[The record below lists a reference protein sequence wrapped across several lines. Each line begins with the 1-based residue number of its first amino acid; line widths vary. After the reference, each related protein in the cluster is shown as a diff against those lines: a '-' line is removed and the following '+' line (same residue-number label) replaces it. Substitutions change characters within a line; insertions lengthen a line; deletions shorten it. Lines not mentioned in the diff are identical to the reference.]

1 MDRPIVV
8 VGSVN
13 LDLVCVAGKIPAPG
27 ETVWGDHFQ
36 TFHGGKGANQ
46 AVAAARLGGT
56 VSLIGKVGDDDFGG
70 RLRQGLEE
78 ARVDTSELTVAA
90 GTASGVALISV
101 DRQGQNSITVVPG
114 ANGEL
119 MPADLERCLPQL
131 RSAGIILT
139 QLEIPMD
146 TVEFLCTTARAAGV
160 PLMLDPA
167 PARSLPDSLLRS
179 VTYLTPNET
188 ETCTLCGLREEELT
202 PKTAPLMARRLRASG
217 VANVILKM
225 GPHGA
230 FVAGADGTEE
240 WVPAFP
246 VQAVD
251 TTAAGDAF
259 NGGMAVALMRGA
271 SLAEAARFG
280 AAVAAVSVTRS
291 GAQPAMPTL
300 AEVSAMFAR
309 EGLAQGAAFA
319 VTVPPVASASS

>member
-1 MDRPIVV
+1 MNRSILV

-13 LDLVCVAGKIPAPG
+13 LDLVCTAQKIPAPG
-27 ETVWGDHFQ
+27 ETVWGDRFQ

-46 AVAAARLGGT
+46 AVAAARLGGA
-56 VSLIGKVGDDDFGG
+56 VGLIGKVGDDDFGSS
-70 RLRQGLEE
+70 LRQGLRE
-78 ARVDTSELTVAA
+78 ARVDVKDLAVAE

-119 MPADLERCLPQL
+119 KPADLERCLPQL
-131 RSAGIILT
+131 QSAGIILT
-139 QLEIPMD
+139 QLEIPME
-146 TVEFLCTTARAAGV
+146 TVEFLCITARSAEV

-167 PARSLPDSLLRS
+167 PARSLPNSLLRC

-188 ETCTLCGLREEELT
+188 ETCTLCGLKEEEFT
-202 PKTAPLMARRLRASG
+202 PDTAASVARSLQASG

-225 GPHGA
+225 GRRGA
-230 FVAGADGTEE
+230 LVVGSDGVET
-240 WVPAFP
+240 FIP
-246 VQAVD
+246 VFNVEAVD

-259 NGGMAVALMRGA
+259 NGGMAVALMRGS
-271 SLAEAARFG
+271 SLAEAAQFA

-300 AEVSAMFAR
+300 EEVSAIFLKN
-309 EGLAQGAAFA
+309 GLSRNASFEASML
-319 VTVPPVASASS
+319 PVV